1 MRWKYGRDNKI
12 VSNGCNLEYF
22 YRAGLSAG
30 HDRLGASGISQ
41 PVTVSKLHDAGFR
54 GSALIGQAF
63 TDARYFSSRPSAGGN
78 DAANSGGTN
87 YGGTSAKLQQQVGEL
102 AESVRAANGWTSD
115 QEVPSVL
122 VTNSSSGL
130 DPHLTPAAAYC
141 QVERIAK
148 VRGLEIR
155 QVRDL
160 VSEHIENA
168 DLGVVGE
175 DRVNVLKLNLALD
188 NLQQNQ

>member
-1 MRWKYGRDNKI
+1 MGAIRRSLVMIITLSIFTGLVYPLAMTGLAQAVFPSRA
-12 VSNGCNLEYF
+12 NGSIIIKD
-22 YRAGLSAG
+22 GVPVG
-30 HDRLGASGISQ
+30 SG
-41 PVTVSKLHDAGFR
+41 
-54 GSALIGQAF
+54 LIGQAF

-87 YGGTSAKLQQQVGEL
+87 YGGTSAKLQQQVSEK
-102 AESVRAANGWTSD
+102 AAAVREVNGWEANRD
-115 QEVPSVL
+115 VPSVL

-130 DPHLTPAAAYC
+130 DPHLTPEAAYC

-148 VRGLEIR
+148 ARGLSIG

-160 VSEHIENA
+160 VTEHIEKA

-188 NLQQNQ
+188 KLQQNQ

>member
-1 MRWKYGRDNKI
+1 MGAIIKSLIMLVTLSIFTGLVYPLAMTGLAQVVFPSRA
-12 VSNGCNLEYF
+12 NG
-22 YRAGLSAG
+22 SIIIK
-30 HDRLGASGISQ
+30 DGI
-41 PVTVSKLHDAGFR
+41 PV
-54 GSALIGQAF
+54 GSSLIGQSF

-78 DAANSGGTN
+78 DAASSGGTN
-87 YGGTSAKLQQQVGEL
+87 YGGTSAKLQQQVSEL
-102 AESVRAANGWTSD
+102 ANLVRTANGWTDD

-141 QVERIAK
+141 QAERIAK
-148 VRGLEIR
+148 ARGLESG

-160 VSEHIENA
+160 VTEYIEKA
-168 DLGVVGE
+168 DLGIIGE

-188 NLQQNQ
+188 KLQQHQ

>member
-41 PVTVSKLHDAGFR
+41 PANGSIIIKDGVPV

-102 AESVRAANGWTSD
+102 AESVRAAR
-115 QEVPSVL
+115 
-122 VTNSSSGL
+122 L
-130 DPHLTPAAAYC
+130 D
-141 QVERIAK
+141 I
-148 VRGLEIR
+148 
-155 QVRDL
+155 
-160 VSEHIENA
+160 
-168 DLGVVGE
+168 
-175 DRVNVLKLNLALD
+175 
-188 NLQQNQ
+188 